1 MKVNRKGLKIMNRI
15 EEYVEKCFADI
26 PDSER
31 KEQLKAEIIENLNE
45 KVLDLIEQGKTG
57 EDAEN
62 KTIIE
67 FGEIDDIKQELCK
80 DIQADKP
87 RKYNKYALLLW
98 FSVGGSALIIG
109 LMLFINL
116 YYTKNNIWFVYPA
129 FGVLW
134 WPLVM
139 AFLWLRHK

>member
-1 MKVNRKGLKIMNRI
+1 MNRI
-15 EEYVEKCFADI
+15 EEYVEKCFMDI

-45 KVLDLIEQGKTG
+45 KVLDLTEQGKTQ

-67 FGEIDDIKQELCK
+67 FGDIDDIKQELGEGVPAVK
-80 DIQADKP
+80 KA
-87 RKYNKYALLLW
+87 RYNKFALLLW

-109 LMLFINL
+109 LMLFISFT
-116 YYTKNNIWFVYPA
+116 YTPGNNWFVFPA
-129 FGVLW
+129 FGILW

-139 AFLWLRHK
+139 VYLWLRHK